1 MAGHGQVYKELLGPP
16 SSEAVQQSSNP
27 VKPSG
32 NNPATINMKTALGGL
47 VLLSIFLSADAQAQG
62 TATVRLAQP
71 SGSPQRVASGF
82 IYGIPDN
89 GTSVSTQIPEYLY
102 RNIGFHSTRAG
113 GAQLEAPNRGWA
125 WGEYPGRFASTL
137 SNYRTARAL
146 GADFILLPHDLWGAD
161 GLNAAN
167 VKYPGDDGDWSD
179 YEKFLDT
186 LFADMK
192 SNEMVDGVVY
202 DIWNEPDISPFW
214 PRPWS
219 QYLELWSRT
228 HKKLHSD
235 FPGMITSG
243 PSTTGPPVQSNEK
256 WNQWLDHIVATNT
269 VPNVWSWVR

>member
-1 MAGHGQVYKELLGPP
+1 MNTVF
-16 SSEAVQQSSNP
+16 S
-27 VKPSG
+27 
-32 NNPATINMKTALGGL
+32 GL
-47 VLLSIFLSADAQAQG
+47 VVLSLSLSVEAQARG

-71 SGSPQRVASGF
+71 SGTPSQLASAF

-89 GTSVSTQIPEYLY
+89 GTSVSTQIPDQFYKDM
-102 RNIGFHSTRAG
+102 GFQSTRAG

-125 WGEYPGRFASTL
+125 WGEYAGRFASSL
-137 SNYRTARAL
+137 SNYRTARAH

-161 GLNAAN
+161 GLNQNN

-186 LFADMK
+186 VFTDMK
-192 SNEMVDGVVY
+192 NNNMIDGVVY
-202 DIWNEPDISPFW
+202 DIWNEPDISGFW

-228 HKKLHSD
+228 HKKLQAD

-243 PSTTGPPVQSNEK
+243 PSTASPPTQSNG
-256 WNQWLDHIVATNT
+256 NFIQWLDHIVATNT
-269 VPNVWSWVR
+269 TPSIWAWVSSPLHCFIDG